1 MRRCPHLLYCGERV
15 KAVARHEVKSF
26 HMGRILSLL
35 KYLLLL
41 VIVLLGLILHT
52 RNSEPV
58 TFDFYFGSL
67 QQPLSLLLVLTLAI
81 GALLGVMAGL
91 PSLFS
96 VKRKLRRLRRKAN
109 AQLTAQTGLT
119 VTKKTDVS

>member
-1 MRRCPHLLYCGERV
+1 
-15 KAVARHEVKSF
+15 
-26 HMGRILSLL
+26 MGRILSLL